1 MRPRNLALHCLDF
14 VFYEVDC
21 IINMRNPYIP
31 LSANNP
37 TMAADFQRTL
47 TGEGS
52 EERKEIFKKAIA
64 SWRNLLKG
72 DIGEED
78 WANIDLMFEKI
89 CENILSERERTGG
102 DWAVAGALTHRRI
115 RDTVR
120 SGEHQGRTEG

>member
-1 MRPRNLALHCLDF
+1 
-14 VFYEVDC
+14 
-21 IINMRNPYIP
+21 MRNPYIP
-31 LSANNP
+31 LSAKNP
-37 TMAADFQRTL
+37 TMAADFQRSL
-47 TGEGS
+47 TGDGS

-89 CENILSERERTGG
+89 CENILSERERKGG

-120 SGEHQGRTEG
+120 SGEHQGCTVG